1 MRINWQSRI
10 KYFFSTLNLISLRA
24 QIYVQ
29 MKMLNDYEVSF
40 IGLKEGTHN
49 FEYKIEK
56 QFFEAFKYDEFIDT
70 NITVDLNLVKKNTL
84 LELYFS
90 SKGSVK
96 VACDV
101 TNEPFDLP
109 IDGDL
114 ELVVKFGNE
123 YNNDNDEILIIPH
136 GDHQINIAQYV
147 YEMIILSIPN
157 KKVHPGIEDGTL
169 QSDILIKLKELE
181 PKENNN
187 LNQIDP
193 RWDDL
198 KKLLTDKNT

>member
-1 MRINWQSRI
+1 M
-10 KYFFSTLNLISLRA
+10 RA

-169 QSDILIKLKELE
+169 QSDILKKLKELE

>member
-1 MRINWQSRI
+1 M
-10 KYFFSTLNLISLRA
+10 RA
-24 QIYVQ
+24 QKYVQ
-29 MKMLNDYEVSF
+29 MKVLKEYEVSF
-40 IGLKEGTHN
+40 FGLKEGKHH

-70 NITVDLNLVKKNTL
+70 NIIVDLDLVKKSTL

-90 SKGSVK
+90 FKGLVK

-109 IDGDL
+109 IDGEL

-123 YNNDNDEILIIPH
+123 YNDDNDEILIIPH
-136 GDHQINIAQYV
+136 GDHQINVAQYI

-169 QSDILIKLKELE
+169 QSDVLNKLKELE
-181 PKENNN
+181 PKENKN
-187 LNQIDP
+187 LNRIDP

-198 KKLLTDKNT
+198 KKLLTDK